1 MARGRK
7 HHQRGGGRLDF
18 DTDDE
23 VAAGSPCGGGGG
35 AALMYGRSPGSLSAM
50 LMEDEDDQPVNIR
63 ARNPA
68 QQACIDALYDER
80 APIVVAV
87 GPAGVAKTYLSNAIG
102 LQQLL
107 EGNVTRLI
115 ITRPAVCVDEQ
126 HGFLPGTLEDKMDPW
141 LRPIYDVFHRFV
153 TPKRVQ
159 ALMARGAIEI
169 CPLAYM
175 RGRTFERAFVCA
187 DECQNTTVEQL
198 KMLVT
203 RLGNG
208 SKLVVNGDPDQ
219 ADRGFARNGLADLLA
234 RLEQSPL
241 PEVRVVRFGAGDVE
255 RHPVIPKLLRLY
267 EK

>member
-1 MARGRK
+1 MGRGRK
-7 HHQRGGGRLDF
+7 QHQRGGGGRLDL

-23 VAAGSPCGGGGG
+23 LAVGSPVAAS
-35 AALMYGRSPGSLSAM
+35 LLYGRSPASMSGIPM
-50 LMEDEDDQPVNIR
+50 DDDDDQPVNIR
-63 ARNPA
+63 PRNAA
-68 QQACIDALYDER
+68 QQACLDALYDE
-80 APIVVAV
+80 ASPIVLAV
-87 GPAGVAKTYLSNAIG
+87 GPAGVAKTYLATAVG

-107 EGNVTRLI
+107 EGNVTRLV

-208 SKLVVNGDPDQ
+208 SKLVVNGDPGQ
-219 ADRGFARNGLADLLA
+219 ADRGFARNGLVDLLS
-234 RLEQSPL
+234 RLEVAPL
-241 PEVRVVRFGAGDVE
+241 REVRVVRFGAGDVE
-255 RHPVIPKLLRLY
+255 RHPVIPKLLKLY
-267 EK
+267 E